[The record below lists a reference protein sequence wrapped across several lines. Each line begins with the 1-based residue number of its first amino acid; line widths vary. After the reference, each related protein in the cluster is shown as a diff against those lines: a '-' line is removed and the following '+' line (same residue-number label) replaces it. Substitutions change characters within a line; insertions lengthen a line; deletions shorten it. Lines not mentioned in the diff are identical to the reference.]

1 MPNTQPHWR
10 DEPDIEDAAFLAGA
24 ASMFVLALA
33 CWAIIASQIWAQTI
47 HCDPVERECA
57 TLYMTY
63 TDWSEAMP

>member
-1 MPNTQPHWR
+1 MHEWFDR
-10 DEPDIEDAAFLAGA
+10 DDPETEDKRFLAGA

-33 CWAIIASQIWAQTI
+33 CAAMIMSQTWTQTI

-57 TLYMTY
+57 TLYMSY